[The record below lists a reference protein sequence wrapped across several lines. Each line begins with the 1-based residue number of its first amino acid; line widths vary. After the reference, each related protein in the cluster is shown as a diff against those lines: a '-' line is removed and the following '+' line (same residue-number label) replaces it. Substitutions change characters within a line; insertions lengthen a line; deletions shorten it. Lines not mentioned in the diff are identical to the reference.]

1 MSLGRCTIAG
11 CTDLAC
17 LLDHQCRRGIRCS
30 CNYAWQPPAAFG
42 SWGKKRRLSCE
53 TCKVVVKKSNRKYRG
68 KISEV
73 KKQKQI
79 EYEQETLGESDPG
92 RADQE
97 KASNQCIHVIQQ
109 KLETYTVQFPDGFML
124 MIYGTS
130 TGSFTIRHEGKMQ
143 LTSRGYQTPPIVDVN
158 GEAIPFGLQ
167 GAHGPGGESVYN
179 CGSSK
184 VLSKAVETAA
194 QEYFTPICDA
204 PGSMMPRTWRV
215 IGAGAPKGIGPYHVC
230 IRIMPLP
237 LPHGWR
243 RS

>member
-1 MSLGRCTIAG
+1 MSLGRCTIPG

-17 LLDHQCRRGIRCS
+17 LLDHQCSRGSRGS

-42 SWGKKRRLSCE
+42 SWGKKRRRSCE
-53 TCKVVVKKSNRKYRG
+53 TCKVGKDKSNR

-79 EYEQETLGESDPG
+79 EYEQETLGESDLG

-130 TGSFTIRHEGKMQ
+130 TGSFTIGHEGKMQ
-143 LTSRGYQTPPIVDVN
+143 LTSRGYQRRR
-158 GEAIPFGLQ
+158 
-167 GAHGPGGESVYN
+167 
-179 CGSSK
+179 
-184 VLSKAVETAA
+184 A
-194 QEYFTPICDA
+194 Q
-204 PGSMMPRTWRV
+204 
-215 IGAGAPKGIGPYHVC
+215 
-230 IRIMPLP
+230 
-237 LPHGWR
+237 
-243 RS
+243 RSI